1 MNHTITQQQYGS
13 DQAGL
18 ICGFCFHPD
27 CSGEEIDSA
36 HAQAWL
42 RTPPDGDAFL
52 WLHFNLANAASERWL
67 RAALPLQEDFFEALR
82 GGSTSTRI
90 ELLDLALLA
99 VINDVAFSFG
109 LASSDIATLWAHAQ
123 PRVLI
128 TARVKP
134 LHSVDRLRAA
144 VRGGAVFR
152 SPAAL
157 LVHLLQNQADALAG
171 IVRTS
176 GAQVDVLEDRL
187 LAQRLDDQRA
197 QLAAMRRS
205 LVRLQRLLAPEPSA
219 LFRLLNRP
227 PAWLDAADAQALR
240 QSSEEFAL
248 TLNDLSA
255 LVERIKLLQEELAAR
270 LNEQSNRT
278 LFTLTLVTVL
288 ALPINIVAGFFGM
301 NVGGVPLANHPH
313 GFWVL
318 VLLVASFSLLA
329 GWWAFRRQRDV

>member
-1 MNHTITQQQYGS
+1 MNHPITQQQYGS

-27 CSGEEIDSA
+27 GAGEEIDSA
-36 HAQAWL
+36 QAQAWL
-42 RTPPDGDAFL
+42 CAPPDGDAFL

-67 RAALPLQEDFFEALR
+67 RAALPLQEDFFEALH
-82 GGSTSTRI
+82 GGSNSTRI
-90 ELLDLALLA
+90 ELLDQALLA

-109 LASSDIATLWAHAQ
+109 LASSDIATLWAHAR

-144 VRGGAVFR
+144 VRAGAAFR

-171 IVRTS
+171 IVRAS

-205 LVRLQRLLAPEPSA
+205 WCACSACWRPS
-219 LFRLLNRP
+219 
-227 PAWLDAADAQALR
+227 PAR
-240 QSSEEFAL
+240 C
-248 TLNDLSA
+248 SA
-255 LVERIKLLQEELAAR
+255 C
-270 LNEQSNRT
+270 
-278 LFTLTLVTVL
+278 
-288 ALPINIVAGFFGM
+288 
-301 NVGGVPLANHPH
+301 
-313 GFWVL
+313 
-318 VLLVASFSLLA
+318 
-329 GWWAFRRQRDV
+329 